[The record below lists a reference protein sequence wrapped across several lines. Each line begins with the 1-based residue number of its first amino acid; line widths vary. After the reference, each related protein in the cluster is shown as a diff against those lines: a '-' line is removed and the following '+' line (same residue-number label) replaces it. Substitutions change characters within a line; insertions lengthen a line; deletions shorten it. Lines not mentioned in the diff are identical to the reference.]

1 MPSFIAPILRNPTV
15 AHNLVNARTGGVVA
29 SRLLLAFDSSSRRK
43 GLLGRNSLDEGT
55 AMLIAP
61 SNAVHT
67 FFMRFRIDV
76 AFLAKDG
83 RVLKVRHAVPA
94 RRVTAALRAYAVAE
108 MPEGTLLRADVRPG
122 DTLVATPTT

>member
-94 RRVTAALRAYAVAE
+94 RRVTAA
-108 MPEGTLLRADVRPG
+108 
-122 DTLVATPTT
+122 

>member
-1 MPSFIAPILRNPTV
+1 MPSFTAPILRNPTV

>member
-15 AHNLVNARTGGVVA
+15 AHCLMNVRTGGVVA
-29 SRLLLAFDSSSRRK
+29 NRLLLAFDSSSRRK
-43 GLLGRNSLDEGT
+43 GLLGRDSLDEGT

-83 RVLKVRHAVPA
+83 RVLKVRHALPG

-122 DTLVATPTT
+122 DTLVATPTI